1 LTKNVTIRL
10 YDCNRCGR
18 NGCRGDIIR
27 DGKGGIKK
35 FIGCPGMV
43 TPDYMRC
50 TLLERAS
57 ENHGSFIALGTILEQ
72 MDLQFDEIPRWPY
85 FRFIF
90 KESQQEVQTI
100 I

>member
-1 LTKNVTIRL
+1 M
-10 YDCNRCGR
+10 
-18 NGCRGDIIR
+18 R
-27 DGKGGIKK
+27 DGRGGIKK

-43 TPDYMRC
+43 EPDMMRT

-57 ENHGSFIALGTILEQ
+57 ENDGSFIALGTILEQ
-72 MDLQFDEIPRWPY
+72 LDLQFDETGRWPY

-100 I
+100 